1 MNDRPKL
8 YVPAPGEITEA
19 LYSLLSAQC
28 KSFTG
33 GQSSSLSVE
42 TVEALLSSICFSLS
56 CFANKY
62 GQNAL
67 LEIPPEKALEGARD
81 ILKKRI
87 QLCKTLYLTLLRLPF
102 QPDNVSYRD
111 TVNGMENFFKKYDYY
126 FFADQIPCDIDYQL
140 CLPVSEN
147 LWGVEFLTEYIKR
160 LICEGRFCGAFQRYE
175 ITALLANFGSRN
187 DELLI
192 NVFTPVLSN
201 ALGRVLLGHD
211 ISTLEVTP
219 DGIEKLFSMFAGL
232 KYEEA
237 LPIVDKASK
246 LLCSRVG
253 FSGYNAEY
261 VTESARTLIPRICRC
276 DPKGLFLSLAR

>member
-201 ALGRVLLGHD
+201 ALGRVLLGND

-219 DGIEKLFSMFAGL
+219 DGIEQLFSMFAGL

>member
-67 LEIPPEKALEGARD
+67 LKIPPEKALEGARD

-126 FFADQIPCDIDYQL
+126 FFADQVPCDIDYQL
-140 CLPVSEN
+140 CLPVNEN

-201 ALGRVLLGHD
+201 ALGRVLLGND

>member
-67 LEIPPEKALEGARD
+67 LKIPPEKALEGARD

-147 LWGVEFLTEYIKR
+147 LWGVEYLTEYIKR

-201 ALGRVLLGHD
+201 ALGRVLLGND

-276 DPKGLFLSLAR
+276 DPKGLFLSLAK

>member
-33 GQSSSLSVE
+33 GQSSSLSAE

-67 LEIPPEKALEGARD
+67 LEIPLEKALEGARD

-147 LWGVEFLTEYIKR
+147 LWGVEYITEYIKR

-201 ALGRVLLGHD
+201 ALGRVLLGND

>member
-33 GQSSSLSVE
+33 GQSSSLSAE

-67 LEIPPEKALEGARD
+67 LEIPLEKALEGARD

-126 FFADQIPCDIDYQL
+126 FFADQVPCDIDYQL
-140 CLPVSEN
+140 CLQVNEN

-201 ALGRVLLGHD
+201 ALGRVLLGND

>member
-187 DELLI
+187 HELLI

-201 ALGRVLLGHD
+201 ALGRVLLGND

-253 FSGYNAEY
+253 FTGYNAEY

-276 DPKGLFLSLAR
+276 DPKGLFLSLAK

>member
-67 LEIPPEKALEGARD
+67 VEIPLEKALEGARD

-126 FFADQIPCDIDYQL
+126 FFADQVPCDIDYQL
-140 CLPVSEN
+140 CLPVNEN
-147 LWGVEFLTEYIKR
+147 LWGVDFLTEYIKR

-201 ALGRVLLGHD
+201 ALGRVLLGND

-219 DGIEKLFSMFAGL
+219 DGIEQLFSMFAGL

>member
-67 LEIPPEKALEGARD
+67 LEIPTEKALEGARD

-187 DELLI
+187 NELLI

-201 ALGRVLLGHD
+201 ALGRVLLGND

-261 VTESARTLIPRICRC
+261 VNESARTLIPRICRC
-276 DPKGLFLSLAR
+276 DPKGLFLSLAK

>member
-67 LEIPPEKALEGARD
+67 LKIPPEKALEGARD

-147 LWGVEFLTEYIKR
+147 LWGVEYLTEYIKR

-201 ALGRVLLGHD
+201 ALGRVLLGND

>member
-33 GQSSSLSVE
+33 GQSSSLSAE

-56 CFANKY
+56 CFTRKY

-67 LEIPPEKALEGARD
+67 VEIPLEKALEGARD

-201 ALGRVLLGHD
+201 ALGRVLLGND

>member
-201 ALGRVLLGHD
+201 ALGRVLLGND

-253 FSGYNAEY
+253 FTGYNAEY

>member
-67 LEIPPEKALEGARD
+67 LKIPPEKALEGARD

-126 FFADQIPCDIDYQL
+126 FFADQVPCDIDYQL
-140 CLPVSEN
+140 CLQVNEN

-187 DELLI
+187 NELLI

-201 ALGRVLLGHD
+201 ALGRVLLGND

-261 VTESARTLIPRICRC
+261 VNESARTLIPRICRC
-276 DPKGLFLSLAR
+276 DPKGLFLSLSR

>member
-67 LEIPPEKALEGARD
+67 LKIPPEKALEGARD

-276 DPKGLFLSLAR
+276 DPKGLFLSCAR

>member
-67 LEIPPEKALEGARD
+67 LKIPPEKALEGARD

-147 LWGVEFLTEYIKR
+147 LWGVEYLTEYIKR

-187 DELLI
+187 HELLI
-192 NVFTPVLSN
+192 NVFTPVLSI
-201 ALGRVLLGHD
+201 ALGRVLLGND

-219 DGIEKLFSMFAGL
+219 NGIEKLFSMFAGL

-253 FSGYNAEY
+253 FTGYNTEY

-276 DPKGLFLSLAR
+276 DPKGLFLSLAK

>member
-67 LEIPPEKALEGARD
+67 LKIPPEKALEGARD

-276 DPKGLFLSLAR
+276 DPKGLFLSLSR

>member
-67 LEIPPEKALEGARD
+67 LKIPPEKALEGARD

-201 ALGRVLLGHD
+201 ALGRVLLGND

-276 DPKGLFLSLAR
+276 DPKGLFLSLAK

>member
-67 LEIPPEKALEGARD
+67 VEIPLEKALEGARD

-140 CLPVSEN
+140 CLQVNEN

-187 DELLI
+187 HELLI

-201 ALGRVLLGHD
+201 ALGRVLLGND

-253 FSGYNAEY
+253 FTGYNTEY

-276 DPKGLFLSLAR
+276 DPKGLFLSLAK

>member
-67 LEIPPEKALEGARD
+67 LKIPPEKALEGARD

-147 LWGVEFLTEYIKR
+147 LWGVDFLTEYIKR

-187 DELLI
+187 NELLI

-201 ALGRVLLGHD
+201 ALGRVLLGND

>member
-201 ALGRVLLGHD
+201 ALGRVLLGND

-219 DGIEKLFSMFAGL
+219 DGIEQLFSMFAGL

-276 DPKGLFLSLAR
+276 DPKGLFLSLSR

>member
-67 LEIPPEKALEGARD
+67 LKIPPEKALEGARD

-201 ALGRVLLGHD
+201 ALGRVLLGND

-253 FSGYNAEY
+253 FTGYNAEY

>member
-67 LEIPPEKALEGARD
+67 LKIPPEKALEGARD

-147 LWGVEFLTEYIKR
+147 LWGVEYLMEYIKR

-201 ALGRVLLGHD
+201 ALGRVLLGND

-276 DPKGLFLSLAR
+276 DPKGLFLSLAK

>member
-67 LEIPPEKALEGARD
+67 LEIPLEKALEGARD

-201 ALGRVLLGHD
+201 ALGRVLLGND

-219 DGIEKLFSMFAGL
+219 DGIEKLFSIFAGL

-276 DPKGLFLSLAR
+276 DPKGLFLSLSR

>member
-67 LEIPPEKALEGARD
+67 LKIPPEKALEGARD

-140 CLPVSEN
+140 CLPVSES

-187 DELLI
+187 HELLI

-201 ALGRVLLGHD
+201 ALGRVLLGND

>member
-67 LEIPPEKALEGARD
+67 LEIPLEKALEGARD

-276 DPKGLFLSLAR
+276 DPKGLFLSLAK

>member
-8 YVPAPGEITEA
+8 YVPTPGEITEA

-67 LEIPPEKALEGARD
+67 VEIPLEKALEGARD

-126 FFADQIPCDIDYQL
+126 FFADQVPCDIDYQL

-187 DELLI
+187 HELLI

-201 ALGRVLLGHD
+201 ALGRVLLGND

>member
-67 LEIPPEKALEGARD
+67 LKIPPEKALEGARD

-140 CLPVSEN
+140 CLPVSES

-276 DPKGLFLSLAR
+276 DPKGLFLSLSR

>member
-67 LEIPPEKALEGARD
+67 LKIPPEKALEGARD

-126 FFADQIPCDIDYQL
+126 FFADQVPCDIDYQL
-140 CLPVSEN
+140 CLPVNES

-187 DELLI
+187 NELLI

-201 ALGRVLLGHD
+201 ALGRVLLGND

-261 VTESARTLIPRICRC
+261 VNESARTLIPRICRC

>member
-28 KSFTG
+28 KGFTG

-67 LEIPPEKALEGARD
+67 LKIPPEKALEGARD

-147 LWGVEFLTEYIKR
+147 LWGVEYLMEYIKR

-201 ALGRVLLGHD
+201 ALGRVLLGND

-261 VTESARTLIPRICRC
+261 VNESARTLIPRICRC

>member
-67 LEIPPEKALEGARD
+67 LEIPLEKALEGARD

-147 LWGVEFLTEYIKR
+147 LWGVDFLTEYIKR

-201 ALGRVLLGHD
+201 ALGRVLLGND

-253 FSGYNAEY
+253 FTGYNAEY

>member
-67 LEIPPEKALEGARD
+67 LKIPPEKALEGARD

-126 FFADQIPCDIDYQL
+126 FFADQVPCDIDYQL
-140 CLPVSEN
+140 CLPVNEN

-160 LICEGRFCGAFQRYE
+160 LICESRFCGAFQRYE

-201 ALGRVLLGHD
+201 ALGRVLLGND

>member
-67 LEIPPEKALEGARD
+67 LKIPPEKALEGARD

-201 ALGRVLLGHD
+201 ALGRVLLGND

-276 DPKGLFLSLAR
+276 DPKGLFLSLSR

>member
-67 LEIPPEKALEGARD
+67 LKIPPEKALEGARD

-126 FFADQIPCDIDYQL
+126 FFADQVPCDIDYQL

-147 LWGVEFLTEYIKR
+147 LWGVEYLTEYIKR

-201 ALGRVLLGHD
+201 ALGRVLLGND

-219 DGIEKLFSMFAGL
+219 NGIEKLFSMFAGL

-253 FSGYNAEY
+253 FTGYNTEY

-276 DPKGLFLSLAR
+276 DPKGLFLSCAR

>member
-56 CFANKY
+56 CFASKY

-67 LEIPPEKALEGARD
+67 VEIPLEKALEGARD

-147 LWGVEFLTEYIKR
+147 LWGVEYLTEYIKR

-187 DELLI
+187 NELLI

-201 ALGRVLLGHD
+201 ALGRVLLGND

-261 VTESARTLIPRICRC
+261 VNESARTLIPRICRC

>member
-8 YVPAPGEITEA
+8 YVPASGEITEA

-67 LEIPPEKALEGARD
+67 LKIPPEKALEGARD

-102 QPDNVSYRD
+102 QPNNVSYRD

-147 LWGVEFLTEYIKR
+147 LWGVDFLTEYIKR

-201 ALGRVLLGHD
+201 ALGRVLLGND

>member
-42 TVEALLSSICFSLS
+42 TVEVLLSSICFSLS

-201 ALGRVLLGHD
+201 ALGRVLLGND

>member
-67 LEIPPEKALEGARD
+67 LEIPPEKALEGVRD

-140 CLPVSEN
+140 CLPVSES
-147 LWGVEFLTEYIKR
+147 LWGVEYLTEYIKR

-201 ALGRVLLGHD
+201 ALGRVLLGND

-253 FSGYNAEY
+253 FTGYNTEY

>member
-126 FFADQIPCDIDYQL
+126 FFADQVPCDIDYQL
-140 CLPVSEN
+140 CLPVNEN

-187 DELLI
+187 HELLI

-201 ALGRVLLGHD
+201 ALGRVLLGND

-219 DGIEKLFSMFAGL
+219 NGIEKLFSMFAGL

>member
-67 LEIPPEKALEGARD
+67 LKIPLEKALEGARD

-126 FFADQIPCDIDYQL
+126 FFADQVPCDIDYQL
-140 CLPVSEN
+140 CLPVNES

-160 LICEGRFCGAFQRYE
+160 LICESRFCGAFQRYE

-201 ALGRVLLGHD
+201 ALGRVLLGND

>member
-67 LEIPPEKALEGARD
+67 LKIPLEKALEGARD

-126 FFADQIPCDIDYQL
+126 FFADQVPCDIDYQL
-140 CLPVSEN
+140 CLQVNEN

-201 ALGRVLLGHD
+201 ALGRALLGND

-276 DPKGLFLSLAR
+276 DPKGLFLSLAK

>member
-201 ALGRVLLGHD
+201 ALGRVLLGND

-276 DPKGLFLSLAR
+276 DPKGLFLSLSR